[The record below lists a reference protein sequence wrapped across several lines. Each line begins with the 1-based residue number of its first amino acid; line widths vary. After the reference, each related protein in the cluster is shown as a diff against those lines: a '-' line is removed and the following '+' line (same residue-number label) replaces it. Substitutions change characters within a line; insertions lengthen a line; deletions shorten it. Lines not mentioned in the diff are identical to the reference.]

1 MPDQPAQPNP
11 EEKPRPKAA
20 SDAASPN
27 EDQAT
32 QEMPASAPPPSFT
45 PPPSAAASP
54 PPYAAAPP
62 PGGFQRFIRHRATHL
77 VAAGLAGVII
87 GGGAVAIADHIG
99 GPGPGWR
106 GGPPPAA
113 RYHHP
118 GPGPGAGPG
127 WHWGP

>member
-1 MPDQPAQPNP
+1 MPDQPTQPTP
-11 EEKPRPKAA
+11 EEKPNAETA
-20 SDAASPN
+20 SGT
-27 EDQAT
+27 EDKAT
-32 QEMPASAPPPSFT
+32 QESPASAPPPSFT
-45 PPPSAAASP
+45 PPPPGAHYP

-62 PGGFQRFIRHRATHL
+62 PGGFQRFARHRATQL

-87 GGGAVAIADHIG
+87 GGGAVALADHVA

-118 GPGPGAGPG
+118 GPPDRP
-127 WHWGP
+127 WGP